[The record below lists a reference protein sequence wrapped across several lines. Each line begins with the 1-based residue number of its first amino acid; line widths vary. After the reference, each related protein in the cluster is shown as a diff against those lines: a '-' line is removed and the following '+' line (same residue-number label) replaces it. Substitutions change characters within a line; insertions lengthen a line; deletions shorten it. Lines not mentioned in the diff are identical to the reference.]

1 MEIALITGASSGI
14 GWETAKILASKGY
27 RVYGTTRSLTACA
40 EVVNEARTRFGNQL
54 HFLEMDVTKAESI
67 RQGVDDIINKD
78 GKIDVLVCNA
88 GFGLCG
94 SIEEMPDD
102 LTLKQFDVNVF
113 GLLRTV
119 KAALP
124 HMRARNSGRIVLVSS
139 VSSSMVIPYQTHY
152 SATKY
157 AVDAFT
163 EGLRHELHGMGIK
176 VSAVRPGHMKTNFPN
191 RMVVLKPAGSPYSRW
206 FSIALESI
214 NKNISTAP
222 MPEVTAKKIYSILRK
237 RRPKTFYSSGALF
250 ERLAPL
256 GVHLI
261 PSAFKEKFIRRFYKI
276 DFK

>member
-14 GWETAKILASKGY
+14 GWETAKLLASKGY
-27 RVYGTTRSLTACA
+27 RVYGTTRSRASCPDSSSTAK
-40 EVVNEARTRFGNQL
+40 TSFGDQFQL
-54 HFLEMDVTKAESI
+54 LEMDVTKAESI
-67 RQGVDDIINKD
+67 KGCVDQIIAKE
-78 GKIDVLVCNA
+78 GKIDILVCNA

-102 LTLKQFDVNVF
+102 LTQKQFAVNVF

-119 KAALP
+119 KAVLP
-124 HMRARNSGRIVLVSS
+124 HMRSRNSGRIILVSS
-139 VSSSMVIPYQTHY
+139 VSSSMVIPYQAHY

-163 EGLRHELHGMGIK
+163 EGLRHELYGTGIK
-176 VSAVRPGHMKTNFPN
+176 VSAVRPGHMRTNFLKN
-191 RMVVLKPAGSPYSRW
+191 AVIVKPADSPYNRW

-214 NKNISTAP
+214 NNNISTAP
-222 MPEVTAKKIYSILRK
+222 LPVITAKKIYAVLRK
-237 RRPKTFYSSGALF
+237 RWPKTYYSSGALF

-256 GVHLI
+256 FVHLI
-261 PSAFKEKFIRRFYKI
+261 PSAIKEKFIRRFYRI